1 MNIFNNS
8 GELENFPI
16 IGFGSGPGAPPAPTE
31 EDDSVYSKQTV
42 KVLFVVSEGE
52 IETQSDLSG
61 EIFLNDIKL
70 KTFKKCSYDYRTG
83 TASQT
88 VIPGFEEIESPLAV
102 TTAELTSGKAP
113 PNGDYDADKEAYSI
127 FTIEPQFTAVRC
139 IVTFDSSYYQDRDG
153 NKKKTTTSLTFAACP
168 TEDGDFTVQKGLSVN
183 EKSSGPFS
191 VHCRVER
198 PAAHTGS
205 NFWRIKIKRTSLD
218 RGEYSQ
224 SYPGVDGYLVNKTTF
239 TQAIGLQHVDP
250 VKTYPNTALLALV
263 LKNAIR
269 LGNTMP
275 EVVFRMKGIKVKI
288 PSNYDPVAH
297 THTGIWDGLWK
308 TDGLGNIQK
317 YYTANPAWCIYDA
330 LTRTK
335 QQGGLGIPEADI
347 DRYSF
352 YYLSQICDQELDTEY
367 NEIHYNTYRYEIHNC
382 FDVREPAKNILTYML
397 ALCDSIFGTN
407 ELGLLTIIPDFR
419 QSPVEVVTNADV
431 IDGVFE
437 YSSNDLEDRVSYVNV
452 TYNNPDDR
460 GRTATV
466 TVPDLSPT
474 PEETAIETRYGYRGA
489 DVVLVGCASKAQAIR
504 KGRWYL
510 YSNSITTGFV
520 SFKTFMRGISLRLG
534 KVINILDSDN
544 QNVKQQGRIV
554 SASIV
559 TRLGETYL
567 GIQLDRAV
575 EHETDPGKDD
585 IFKIAYYSTTGYEE
599 ESGFIDW
606 VLSDSLI
613 YVAQTAATPIIGSI
627 FALFGN
633 ILPTTWRISA
643 VELDT
648 DTHIHTIT
656 CTQYADE
663 KYTYIDSGVLI
674 QPPPPIDI
682 DDLETPKVDN
692 VTVQKEFYTDSL
704 GSHSNL
710 VVLWTWPDVDD
721 VNYDDW
727 LTQPFEASYQIV
739 WQRDENQSTTVD
751 NITKTEFRIENA
763 APGRYSG
770 RLYAYNPKL
779 MRSDPVDWFYDFG
792 SKGTSDLAPPV
803 NIRTEDYQKGL
814 TASST
819 EFLQQEC
826 VILFDYNTAND
837 SLPTSGV
844 PVADVDILFDYLIEV
859 WGGATKLNTY
869 LCSPIIA
876 GTVFDDA
883 GFPGAKGGR
892 FVFDYSKNLETFK
905 RVSPY
910 TALRSFTLKV
920 FSRDY
925 RGDVSATSL
934 DITVSNAAP
943 VAVPTVDV
951 VRTYNHVRLRMDW
964 GITPIPPD
972 FQYYLVTISSG
983 TVADSAAALT
993 QPVFY
998 RGPSK
1003 EVSIPL
1009 EGNSPV
1015 YFHVA
1020 AVDKF
1025 GETSL
1030 NFNLNET
1037 VSGYLS
1043 GLLETVGAWEDD
1055 EVDIADGAPG
1065 TDFGRLLITGNLS
1078 VPFQSPAHVNVK
1090 VGCSFSCC
1098 PELRKVRFGLY
1109 DGTTQYWKEVYF
1121 RDGQDYGARHWTG
1134 SAIFQNVTLP
1144 TGTVTFTITTEVK
1157 HEATVTRTFK
1167 DVFQEAEVRL
1177 V

>member
-1 MNIFNNS
+1 MNTFNNS

-16 IGFGSGPGAPPAPTE
+16 VGFGSGPGAPPAPTE

-52 IETQSDLSG
+52 IETPGDLSG

-88 VIPGFEEIESPLAV
+88 VIPGFEEVESPLSI
-102 TTAELTSGKAP
+102 TTAELRQDDAP
-113 PNGDYDADKEAYSI
+113 ADR
-127 FTIEPQFTAVRC
+127 QFSVPPTMTAVRC

-153 NKKKTTTSLTFAACP
+153 NKKKTSTSLTFAASP
-168 TEDGDFTVQKGLSVN
+168 DEVGDFTVQKSLTIN

-198 PAAHTGS
+198 PASHTGS
-205 NFWRIKIKRTSLD
+205 NYWRVKVRRTSKD
-218 RGEYSQ
+218 KGEYSEA
-224 SYPGVDGYLVNKTTF
+224 YPGVDGYLVNKTTL
-239 TQAIGLQHVDP
+239 TQAIGLSHFDIP
-250 VKTYPNTALLALV
+250 KTYPNTALLALV

-297 THTGIWDGLWK
+297 THTGVWNGLWK

-317 YYTANPAWCIYDA
+317 HYTANPAWCIYDV

-407 ELGLLTIIPDFR
+407 ELGLLTIIPDYA

-474 PEETAIETRYGYRGA
+474 PEEAAIEARYGYRGA

-534 KVINILDSDN
+534 KIVNILDSDN

-559 TRLGETYL
+559 TRMGETYL

-575 EHETDPGKDD
+575 EHEIDPGKDD
-585 IFKIAYYSTTGYEE
+585 IFKIAYYSTVGYEE

-613 YVAQTAATPIIGSI
+613 YVAQTAATPIVGSI

-682 DDLETPKVDN
+682 DDLETPKVHN
-692 VTVQKEFYTDSL
+692 VTVHKEFYTDSL

-710 VVLWTWPDVDD
+710 VVMWEWPDPDD
-721 VNYDDW
+721 IDPDQW
-727 LTQPFEASYQIV
+727 IIQPFEASYQII
-739 WQRDENQSTTVD
+739 WQRDEGQATTVD
-751 NITKTEFRIENA
+751 NITRTEFRIENA
-763 APGRYSG
+763 APGYYSG

-779 MRSDPVDWFYDFG
+779 MRSDPVNWFFDYG
-792 SKGTSDLAPPV
+792 SRGTSDLFPPV
-803 NIRTEDYQKGL
+803 SARTEDYQKGL
-814 TASST
+814 TATST

-837 SLPTSGV
+837 SLPTSGI
-844 PVADVDILFDYLIEV
+844 PAADVDILFDYLIEV

-869 LCSPIIA
+869 LCSPIIV

-883 GFPGAKGGR
+883 GFPGPKGGR

-925 RGDVSATSL
+925 RGDISATSL

-943 VAVPTVDV
+943 VAVPTVEV
-951 VRTYNHVRLRMDW
+951 VRTYNQVRVRLGW
-964 GITPIPPD
+964 GTTPIPQD
-972 FQYYLVTISSG
+972 LSHYVIKMSTG
-983 TVADSAAALT
+983 TAGTDAEAQNGHLL
-993 QPVFY
+993 Y
-998 RGPSK
+998 RGPST
-1003 EVSIPL
+1003 EVSVPL
-1009 EGNSPV
+1009 EDNNIR
-1015 YFHVA
+1015 YFHAA
-1020 AVDKF
+1020 AVDRF
-1025 GETSL
+1025 GEVGL
-1030 NFNLNET
+1030 LYQRNAQ
-1037 VSGYLS
+1037 VSGYLN
-1043 GLLETVGAWEDD
+1043 GLLETVGAWESDA
-1055 EVDIADGAPG
+1055 VSIADGAPG
-1065 TDFGRLLITGNLS
+1065 TDFGRLLIAGNLS
-1078 VPFQSPAHVNVK
+1078 VPFQNPAHVNVK

-1098 PELRKVRFGLY
+1098 LELRKVRFGLY
-1109 DGTTQYWKEVYF
+1109 DGTTQYWKEVYY
-1121 RDGQDYGARHWTG
+1121 RSGNDLGARYWSG
-1134 SAIFQNVTLP
+1134 KAIFKDITLP
-1144 TGTVTFTITTEVK
+1144 VGTVTFTITTEVK
-1157 HEATVTRTFK
+1157 HENGSTITFK